1 MGNKRRNLGDTQ
13 PMQPV
18 NPQRAE
24 RAERRTQRGQ
34 KNYREA
40 YERELEYRRAVSRT
54 PAPQNRSGQRSRSRQ
69 QESSLSAII
78 QQMRKKKKKEG
89 TKYFDYDL

>member
-24 RAERRTQRGQ
+24 RAGTGIQKSSIKNTRTA
-34 KNYREA
+34 EP
-40 YERELEYRRAVSRT
+40 LRT
-54 PAPQNRSGQRSRSRQ
+54 EITQ
-69 QESSLSAII
+69 QAAGKQLKCNHTADE
-78 QQMRKKKKKEG
+78 KKEE
-89 TKYFDYDL
+89 KRRNEVL

>member
-54 PAPQNRSGQRSRSRQ
+54 PAPDRDHAAGSRK
-69 QESSLSAII
+69 AA
-78 QQMRKKKKKEG
+78 
-89 TKYFDYDL
+89 

>member
-40 YERELEYRRAVSRT
+40 YERELNTEEQYQEHPHRRTAPDRDHAAGSRK
-54 PAPQNRSGQRSRSRQ
+54 A
-69 QESSLSAII
+69 A
-78 QQMRKKKKKEG
+78 
-89 TKYFDYDL
+89 